1 MRGSHRRKLGF
12 VLTAFALCGCAS
24 EPQEITW
31 TRIDGP
37 APQYRF
43 DGDWAAC
50 QGAARVQ
57 AGSMQR
63 IDPGPTRG
71 LGTAAAM
78 AAYANEK
85 NAADAYRLVLFGC
98 MSDRGWI
105 RTTR

>member
-1 MRGSHRRKLGF
+1 MHGSYRWKLGF
-12 VLTAFALCGCAS
+12 VLIAAALSGCAA
-24 EPQEITW
+24 EPQEIRW

-37 APQYRF
+37 AHQYRL

-57 AGSMQR
+57 AGSLQR
-63 IDPGPTRG
+63 IDPGPRRG
-71 LGTAAAM
+71 VGAAAAM

-85 NAADAYRLVLFGC
+85 NAADTYHLVLFGC

-105 RTTR
+105 RSNR